1 MTALSVEKDPVTC
14 SRTGLLYPWSECLT
28 RLALY
33 EIHTRALQSI
43 RTLSSKY
50 FFPYLDS
57 SKSKAERQREQHR
70 NCMCFHSPHGCVQ
83 PKPGA
88 RTACVQLKPRGA
100 YFWVSYVEVSNIY
113 TIFRNFFSRPSAGS
127 WIRYTNLQVIPYQ
140 SPHS

>member
-1 MTALSVEKDPVTC
+1 MEKDPVTC
-14 SRTGLLYPWSECLT
+14 SHTGLLYPWSECLT

-100 YFWVSYVEVSNIY
+100 TSGSPMWKSQTFIP
-113 TIFRNFFSRPSAGS
+113 FSATFSPDHRQGAGS
-127 WIRYTNLQVIPYQ
+127 GTRTCKS
-140 SPHS
+140 SPTRVPTLES